1 MGRFAVVGVASL
13 CGALAVGP
21 YLASLSGSSGSL
33 ILVYLSQLPLF
44 LAGLWGGVN
53 AAALAGVTASLMLLA
68 ASNILAAGL
77 FTALIVVP
85 VVLLVRQALLARTAA
100 GGTIEWY
107 PPGQL
112 TAWLTG
118 LGLTGMAGA
127 LLLLG
132 GPDSAQATVRE
143 ALAPALDRLF
153 EENAA
158 DRDELAGYLAM
169 ITPGVVAAS
178 WMMMTVTNGILAQGL
193 LARFGANWR
202 PSPDLA
208 ALSLPFWLP
217 LILVVAAAATAFG
230 EIMRFL
236 GVNVLIVLT
245 VPFCLA
251 GLAVLHAIARRFSRP
266 AVPLVA
272 FYVLAGLFGWPLLL
286 AFFLGLLD
294 SSFGLRQRFPQL
306 QSFGGKEN
314 DG

>member
-1 MGRFAVVGVASL
+1 MGRFGVVGVAAL
-13 CGALAVGP
+13 CGALAAGP

-53 AAALAGVTASLMLLA
+53 AAALAGATASLMLLA

-77 FTALIVVP
+77 FTVLIVVP
-85 VVLLVRQALLARTAA
+85 VILFVRQALLARAA
-100 GGTIEWY
+100 ADGTIEWY
-107 PPGQL
+107 PPGLL

-143 ALAPALDRLF
+143 VLAPALDRLF
-153 EENAA
+153 EENTA

-178 WMMMTVTNGILAQGL
+178 WMTMTVTNGSLAQGL
-193 LARFGANWR
+193 LARFGASWR

-208 ALSLPFWLP
+208 ALSLPLWLP
-217 LILVVAAAATAFG
+217 LILVLAAAATAFG
-230 EIMRFL
+230 EMVRFL

-286 AFFLGLLD
+286 VFFLGLLE

-306 QSFGGKEN
+306 QSFGGREN